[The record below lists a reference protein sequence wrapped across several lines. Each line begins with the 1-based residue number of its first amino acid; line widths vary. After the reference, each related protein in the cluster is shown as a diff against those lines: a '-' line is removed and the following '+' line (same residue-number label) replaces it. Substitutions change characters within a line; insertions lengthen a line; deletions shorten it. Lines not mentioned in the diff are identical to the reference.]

1 MTDPMVIGYV
11 SSLLA
16 CLRDRSVSIEEKFRV
31 YQNTS
36 QLEKDMAASVSCGPT
51 LARG

>member
-1 MTDPMVIGYV
+1 MADPIVMGYV

-16 CLRDRSVSIEEKFRV
+16 CLRDRSVSMDGKLRV

-51 LARG
+51 LAK

>member
-1 MTDPMVIGYV
+1 MTDPMVRGYV

-16 CLRDRSVSIEEKFRV
+16 CLRDRSVSIDGKLRV

-36 QLEKDMAASVSCGPT
+36 QLEKEMAASVSCRPT
-51 LARG
+51 LAE